1 LGGEDLVSTADPLD
15 GLERRPWSG
24 SVQVL
29 WRGHW
34 IGEAI
39 VRTRLAMDR
48 LGRVSLV
55 AKELGMG
62 NGNVSNNLRR
72 YAEVMGDGGA
82 GPIARRVAP
91 TNGIDRHEHEHAIGM
106 ESSSTPAP
114 GAETVTLNGHADEPS
129 APLVD
134 LPSSDEAP
142 DDEPPV
148 VTTDAA
154 APDEGSTAGSLPADS
169 PSPAGSRADSPAIL
183 TGDLTL
189 RLDVTVPTSRLVAWA
204 EERQTQLLT
213 ALSAL
218 QEALDD
224 ASWPAP

>member
-1 LGGEDLVSTADPLD
+1 VSTADPLD

-82 GPIARRVAP
+82 GPIARRVVEP
-91 TNGIDRHEHEHAIGM
+91 TNGLDRHEHEHAVGM

-114 GAETVTLNGHADEPS
+114 GAETVRLNGHTDERT
-129 APLVD
+129 
-134 LPSSDEAP
+134 EAP
-142 DDEPPV
+142 SIDDAPSVLHQFDSPPV

-189 RLDVTVPTSRLVAWA
+189 RLDVTVPPSRLVAWA